1 LNVVTNIKE
10 GDVLVFS
17 RVFHQFHQKLYY
29 YVLSKTKSEFCAEE
43 VVQIT
48 FIKLWQYRHSLNE
61 DISIDAQLFR
71 IAKTTLIDQLRKL
84 DYSDRISEALAR
96 QDSVTSNKAISNLEQ
111 QELRDQLLDA
121 LSQMPPA
128 RKKVFEM
135 SRLQGLSYKE
145 IAASLFISEKTVENH
160 IGLALRQLKEKLPF
174 IMVFI
179 AIVAEKKIF

>member
-1 LNVVTNIKE
+1 M
-10 GDVLVFS
+10 
-17 RVFHQFHQKLYY
+17 FHQFHQKLYY

-84 DYSDRISEALAR
+84 DHSDKITEALAK
-96 QDSVTSNKAISNLEQ
+96 QDTGVSNKAISNLEQ
-111 QELRDQLLDA
+111 QELRNQLLEA

-160 IGLALRQLKEKLPF
+160 IGLALRQLKEKFPL
-174 IMVFI
+174 IMLFI
-179 AIVAEKKIF
+179 AIASENRVF